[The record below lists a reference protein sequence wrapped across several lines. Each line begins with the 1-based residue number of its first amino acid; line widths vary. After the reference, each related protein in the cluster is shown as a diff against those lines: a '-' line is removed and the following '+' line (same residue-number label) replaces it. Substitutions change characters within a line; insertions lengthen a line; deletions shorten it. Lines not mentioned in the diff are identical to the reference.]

1 MIGYLNRGLAYLST
15 GEPRKAEFDFDLAI
29 RHNPKDVRAWFNRG
43 VAQAAQG
50 RYGDA
55 VESYSAA
62 LSIDPQHEPSQRNRT
77 AAERMV
83 SGRR

>member
-1 MIGYLNRGLAYLST
+1 
-15 GEPRKAEFDFDLAI
+15 
-29 RHNPKDVRAWFNRG
+29 VRAWFNRG

-62 LSIDPQHEPSQRNRT
+62 LDLDPRHESSLKNRA

-83 SGRR
+83 SGARR